1 MLFRSP
7 VKAFVKRAEVQD
19 SKQIKLI
26 QSDNELDTRE
36 LQKLATRRGFKL
48 RFTPPFNPEGKG
60 GAERINRTLFDKIR
74 ALLFE
79 AKMPN
84 KLWAEA
90 LLAAVYLYN
99 RTPHSSI
106 GYKTPFE
113 AKYGYKP
120 DVSNIRIWGSLV
132 YKKEPKEFL
141 GKLDSRVQQYY
152 LVGYISKNLYR
163 LIDIKTNKV
172 TTARDVQILEG
183 VFNDQAP
190 DEGLQLDEEI
200 GRAHV

>member
-1 MLFRSP
+1 
-7 VKAFVKRAEVQD
+7 
-19 SKQIKLI
+19 
-26 QSDNELDTRE
+26 
-36 LQKLATRRGFKL
+36 
-48 RFTPPFNPEGKG
+48 
-60 GAERINRTLFDKIR
+60 
-74 ALLFE
+74 
-79 AKMPN
+79 MPN

-106 GYKTPFE
+106 GFRTPFE

-120 DVSNIRIWGSLV
+120 DVSNVRIWGSLA
-132 YKKEPKEFL
+132 YKKEPKELL

-163 LIDIKTNKV
+163 LIDTKSNKV

-190 DEGLQLDEEI
+190 DQELQLDEELNAQLNTESNTQPNTQSNTESNTEPNTEPNTSQSNPPANSMRVV
-200 GRAHV
+200 GRNPIILIKKKALLFLINYIY